1 MDASVWLRLRAAP
14 ALLTFLVLLVG
25 CGGVLQT
32 RQQLRR
38 PYSAAARADAPRAG
52 PPLLG
57 GGAGGGGG
65 GGVSA
70 RSRMEMTVARL
81 GLYRGHGRRRARAAY
96 AAVSA
101 VGVMG
106 MFAAIVGAML
116 GVWLDEACEDG
127 DEEDGFSY
135 WDDGEWDLDGDLGWE
150 REEHYA
156 GMREVGG
163 LLYSS

>member
-1 MDASVWLRLRAAP
+1 
-14 ALLTFLVLLVG
+14 
-25 CGGVLQT
+25 
-32 RQQLRR
+32 
-38 PYSAAARADAPRAG
+38 
-52 PPLLG
+52 
-57 GGAGGGGG
+57 
-65 GGVSA
+65 
-70 RSRMEMTVARL
+70 MEMTVARL